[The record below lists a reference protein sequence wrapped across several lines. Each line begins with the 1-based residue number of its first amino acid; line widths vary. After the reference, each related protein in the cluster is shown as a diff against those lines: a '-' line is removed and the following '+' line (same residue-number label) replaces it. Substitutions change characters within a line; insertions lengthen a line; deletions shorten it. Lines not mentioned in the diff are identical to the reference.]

1 MMNALGKFV
10 AAVALSAFAAA
21 AVAQQG
27 PTPYGAPLSLD
38 MARKVAAAA
47 EAEAKKNGWPV
58 AIAVVDSGSHL
69 VLLHRLDNT
78 QYSSAQIA
86 TDKANSA
93 VNFRRPTKAFE
104 DVLAAGG
111 AGLRVMSFRGALPAE
126 GGLPIIVDGKI
137 VGGIGVS
144 GVTGQQDGQVAKAGA
159 EALKP

>member
-1 MMNALGKFV
+1 MKSLGKLGT
-10 AAVALSAFAAA
+10 AVVIATLAIGVS
-21 AVAQQG
+21 AQQG
-27 PTPYGAPLSLD
+27 PAPYGAPLSLD

-69 VLLHRLDNT
+69 VLLQRLDNT
-78 QYSSAQIA
+78 QYSAAEIA
-86 TDKANSA
+86 TQKANSA
-93 VNFRRPTKAFE
+93 VSYRRPTKAFE

-111 AGLRVMSFRGALPAE
+111 AGLRVMSFPGALPAE